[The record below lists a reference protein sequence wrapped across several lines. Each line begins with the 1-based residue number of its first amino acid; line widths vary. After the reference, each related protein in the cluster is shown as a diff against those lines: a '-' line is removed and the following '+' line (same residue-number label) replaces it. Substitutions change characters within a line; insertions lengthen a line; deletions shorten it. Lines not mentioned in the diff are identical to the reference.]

1 MLTVVSCSSGSDD
14 DETPVVP
21 ETPQPTVTSDG
32 KQSGDTEE
40 TNEPVSWV
48 ADAATPE
55 ELQEVEDAIGAIRGA
70 GYTYRD
76 NAQYCMGTDMEVF
89 NIRRLRSME
98 KKYNTSYLV
107 DDYIPFTNQKFF
119 YSSSEKGL
127 KDSLSLDIGIGVGA
141 GMFSVDVEV
150 GFNKKS
156 IETTKNYYSL
166 MSLKQGYFSR
176 ELNYLNLREQVANA
190 VASSPAAT
198 TYPSIDADS
207 LGKVVPFFKEAYSPG
222 FAQVMQRFVRKIH
235 AAPSAFAAS
244 GICREFIEEV
254 GSGFVMRSVLGCSLD
269 YYNTTRMDSVSNSLD
284 VKVAL
289 ELSVQISFISISTS
303 IGVDYHDAAEKCNR
317 NSESHIIAR
326 GGNVALVTAFTTG
339 QQATIET
346 STLKDWQSSV
356 TPQDAALIDIRLVP
370 IYEVIYDAKT
380 RNILRDY
387 MNKSLQNYE
396 EQ

>member
-1 MLTVVSCSSGSDD
+1 MLTVVSCSSGGDD
-14 DETPVVP
+14 DEAPVVP
-21 ETPQPTVTSDG
+21 ENNQAVIGTG
-32 KQSGDTEE
+32 GQSPSEKKE
-40 TNEPVSWV
+40 AESWI
-48 ADAATPE
+48 ANAATPE

-141 GMFSVDVEV
+141 GMFSVDLNI
-150 GFNKKS
+150 GFNKNS
-156 IETTKNYYSL
+156 FETTKNYYS
-166 MSLKQGYFSR
+166 MMTLKQGYFSR

-190 VASSPAAT
+190 VAASSLSNTFA
-198 TYPSIDADS
+198 SVDADS
-207 LGKVVPFFKEAYSPG
+207 LAKVVPFFKEAYAPG
-222 FAQVMQRFVRKIH
+222 FADVMQKFIRKIH

-269 YYNTTRMDSVSNSLD
+269 YYNTTKMDSVSNSLD

-289 ELSVQISFISISTS
+289 ELSVQIKFISISTS
-303 IGVDYHDAAEKCNR
+303 VSTEYRDAAEKCNR
-317 NSESHIIAR
+317 SSESHIIAR

-339 QQATIET
+339 QAATIET
-346 STLKDWQSSV
+346 STLKEWQQTV

-380 RNILRDY
+380 RNILRNY
-387 MNKSLQNYE
+387 MNKSLSNYE
-396 EQ
+396 DK

>member
-1 MLTVVSCSSGSDD
+1 MLTFVSCSSGGDD
-14 DETPVVP
+14 DEAPVVP
-21 ETPQPTVTSDG
+21 EVMQPFG
-32 KQSGDTEE
+32 GPENQARGEKGNAE
-40 TNEPVSWV
+40 SWI
-48 ADAATPE
+48 ANAATPE

-98 KKYNTSYLV
+98 KKYNTSYIV

-141 GMFSVDVEV
+141 GMFSVDLNI
-150 GFNKKS
+150 GFNKNS
-156 IETTKNYYSL
+156 FETTKNYYSI
-166 MSLKQGYFSR
+166 MTLKQRYFSR
-176 ELNYLNLREQVANA
+176 ELNYLNLLEQVANA
-190 VASSPAAT
+190 VAASSLSNTFA
-198 TYPSIDADS
+198 SVDADS
-207 LGKVVPFFKEAYSPG
+207 LAKVVPFFKEAYAPG
-222 FAQVMQRFVRKIH
+222 FADVMQKFIRKIH

-269 YYNTTRMDSVSNSLD
+269 YYNTTKMDSVSNSLD

-289 ELSVQISFISISTS
+289 ELSVQIKFISISTS
-303 IGVDYHDAAEKCNR
+303 VSTEYRDAAEKCNR
-317 NSESHIIAR
+317 SSESHIIAR

-339 QQATIET
+339 QAATIET
-346 STLKDWQSSV
+346 STLKEWQQTV

-380 RNILRDY
+380 RNILRNY
-387 MNKSLQNYE
+387 MNKSLSNYE
-396 EQ
+396 DQ

>member
-1 MLTVVSCSSGSDD
+1 MLTVVSCSSGGDD
-14 DETPVVP
+14 DEAPVVP
-21 ETPQPTVTSDG
+21 ENNQAVIGTG
-32 KQSGDTEE
+32 GQSPSEKKE
-40 TNEPVSWV
+40 AESWI
-48 ADAATPE
+48 ANAATPE

-141 GMFSVDVEV
+141 GMFSVDLNI
-150 GFNKKS
+150 GFNKNS
-156 IETTKNYYSL
+156 FETTKNYYS
-166 MSLKQGYFSR
+166 MMTLKQGYFSR

-190 VASSPAAT
+190 VAASSLSNTFA
-198 TYPSIDADS
+198 SVDADS
-207 LGKVVPFFKEAYSPG
+207 LAKVVPFFKEAYAPG
-222 FAQVMQRFVRKIH
+222 FADVMQKFIRKIH

-269 YYNTTRMDSVSNSLD
+269 YYNTTKMDSVSNSLD

-289 ELSVQISFISISTS
+289 ELSVQIKFISISTS
-303 IGVDYHDAAEKCNR
+303 VSTEYRDAAEKCNR
-317 NSESHIIAR
+317 SSESHIIAC

-339 QQATIET
+339 QAATIET
-346 STLKDWQSSV
+346 STLKEWQQTV

-380 RNILRDY
+380 RNILRNY
-387 MNKSLQNYE
+387 MNKSLSNYE
-396 EQ
+396 DK